1 MQTLQLIHCQP
12 KKKPKANRI
21 AIDPSQ
27 EQRRSN
33 KLRSIDELPKLI
45 NSGIAWDDP
54 HWLGG
59 AGEFFKGL
67 SIKTRRDLELIA
79 THFYCPGSTVLIR
92 EEQVS
97 SCVLLVVAGRVKLSM
112 NSFDGRRF
120 LLGVA
125 DAGDM
130 VGLASTVSGGPS
142 RIMAETMYPSMIAA
156 IPRDDFLAFL
166 LRNPIV
172 CQNVAR
178 ELTLHYT
185 QACESLRIIGLTS
198 SIKARLACLILNWCK
213 GARQTKNGAEIRCTL
228 THEEIGECIGTSRE
242 SVTRT
247 LTFFRDHHLVRLRRS
262 ILMVPSRSA
271 LAFYARVESMPDPPD
286 PAA

>member
-1 MQTLQLIHCQP
+1 MQERP
-12 KKKPKANRI
+12 
-21 AIDPSQ
+21 
-27 EQRRSN
+27 RSN
-33 KLRSIDELPKLI
+33 KLRSVDELPKLI
-45 NSGIAWDDP
+45 TSGIAWDDP
-54 HWLGG
+54 RWLGG
-59 AGEFFKGL
+59 TGEFFKDL
-67 SIKTRRDLELIA
+67 SLKTRRDFELIA
-79 THFYCPGSTVLIR
+79 THFHCPASTVLIR

-97 SCVLLVVAGRVKLSM
+97 SCVMLVIAGKVKLSL

-130 VGLASTVSGGPS
+130 VGLASTVSGDPS
-142 RIMAETMYPSMIAA
+142 GIMAETMYPCTIAA
-156 IPRDDFLAFL
+156 IHRQDFLAFL